1 MCVGKITII
10 KEACNH
16 NVLRANDPTF
26 ARCEGQREAQLA
38 KQNTDSLVE
47 APHGLEARQTTDPP
61 EVLYDAL
68 TLRRRIRP
76 VAQSVTTLATT
87 RGLTHVNARLRL
99 ERSLL
104 DICYN
109 HSVDQQL

>member
-1 MCVGKITII
+1 MFTMI

-16 NVLRANDPTF
+16 NALRANEPTF

-38 KQNTDSLVE
+38 KQNTDCLVE

-76 VAQSVTTLATT
+76 VAQSLTALATT
-87 RGLTHVNARLRL
+87 RAIQYR
-99 ERSLL
+99 
-104 DICYN
+104 
-109 HSVDQQL
+109 